1 MNVDAPCDPSKAI
14 YPEQMNDL
22 LNPGDLAVEIGWCSL
37 PNGAGFVAVR
47 HVYPDITAEMID
59 WWFAWFPLED
69 LALPAVVSTGTRRH
83 YGEP

>member
-1 MNVDAPCDPSKAI
+1 
-14 YPEQMNDL
+14 MNDL

-47 HVYPDITAEMID
+47 DVYPDITAEMID

-69 LALPAVVSTGTRRH
+69 LVTGCGIHRNTPALR
-83 YGEP
+83 